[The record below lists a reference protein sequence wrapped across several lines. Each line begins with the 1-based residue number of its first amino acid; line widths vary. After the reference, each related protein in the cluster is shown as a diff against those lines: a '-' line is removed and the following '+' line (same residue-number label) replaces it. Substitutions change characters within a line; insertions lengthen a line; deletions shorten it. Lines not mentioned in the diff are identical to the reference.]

1 MLGIVQRKGNH
12 CSLLVE
18 MQTGTATRIL
28 VWRTFK
34 ELKVDLPHDPAIILS
49 GKYPKDLVSY
59 ADTCRVKFIAT
70 LVIIAGI

>member
-12 CSLLVE
+12 RSLLVE

-34 ELKVDLPHDPAIILS
+34 ELKVDLPHDPAILF

-59 ADTCRVKFIAT
+59 ADTCRVKFITT
-70 LVIIAGI
+70 LVIIAGT